1 MIDKEGLFMFRKRRA
16 PSMEELQ
23 ALEEMDQMLAAK
35 GELEELIDL
44 SEMEVVD

>member
-1 MIDKEGLFMFRKRRA
+1 MEVVEQILQEGD
-16 PSMEELQ
+16 PT
-23 ALEEMDQMLAAK
+23 LEEMDQMLAAK